1 MKKLYIA
8 FVGMACLCLACSRDD
23 RALLDGEGT
32 LRLRAQ
38 VNDEVQIIS
47 RAGAP
52 EGETSPEE
60 ELKKN
65 CRVRIYKGEKLI
77 YKHAGWDA
85 TLQEPGLSLSSGAY
99 RVRIISGDSVDA
111 SFDKKYYEGNESFEI
126 RQAQT
131 TPVEVVCNVMNTLAK
146 VVFDASLE
154 PYLEKGE
161 VSVAVDVDGGSLTY
175 PYQKEAAEAKTGYY
189 SLPQGKEYLICTFTG
204 VAKNGRKFTQTNRI
218 ESAKK
223 STLYTLTYK
232 ISDLETPAPPTD
244 EGGAFIDLKVDETPL
259 AKKEEEILIYQ
270 RPQFRA
276 VNQSEEVDM
285 KQPWFLEL
293 NSQIQP
299 EVKIYTSTPLAEAS
313 VTSEVFTKLGLA
325 SAELNLMDEATRVE
339 LQEKGIMVTSQEKL
353 LTMNWGNSLN
363 DLLKEEGEHHIIY
376 KATDTAVEGNAAART
391 NTIDWTISVSNANIR
406 AVNIPY
412 PYQIWADRVTLYAE
426 VIEGRTPAP
435 DAQLSFRYRKK
446 EDSNWIDNIQAKL
459 GENKK
464 TITSDEIKGL
474 TPGTTYEYQVLEGD
488 KVSNQTCEFTTE
500 AALQLPNS
508 GFENWSGGVPKLI
521 YGSGEEMFWDSGN
534 HGSKKVSANVTEPDG
549 NVKHSGAYSARLKSM
564 FASMLGIGQFAAG
577 NIFVGQYLETIMEG
591 VTGHGV
597 LGIGRPMGKDA
608 SGRPVTSRPLALRG
622 YIKYVSG
629 KVDKGG
635 DKIANGSQDVGIIY
649 MALTDGEGEAHG
661 NSHWSFIIK
670 TKEQHFFDKNAAN
683 VIAYGEKTWE
693 QSTEGEGM
701 IPFEIRFD
709 YDTKQDGKTRIPNR
723 ILIVAAASKFGDY
736 FQGSTGSTMWLD
748 DLELIYEESKLSK
761 Q

>member
-99 RVRIISGDSVDA
+99 RVRITSGDSVDA
-111 SFDKKYYEGNESFEI
+111 SFDKKYYEGNKSFEI
-126 RQAQT
+126 CQAQT

-325 SAELNLMDEATRVE
+325 SAELNLMDKATRAA
-339 LQEKGIMVTSQEKL
+339 LLEKGIMVTSQEKL
-353 LTMNWGNSLN
+353 LTMSWGNSLN

-376 KATDTAVEGNAAART
+376 KATDTAVEGNTAART
-391 NTIDWTISVSNANIR
+391 STIDWTISVSNANIR

-426 VIEGRTPAP
+426 VINGRTLDPN
-435 DAQLSFRYRKK
+435 AQLSFRYRKK
-446 EDSNWIDNIQAKL
+446 SEQTWNEAIPAKL
-459 GENKK
+459 GEDQK

-508 GFENWSGGVPKLI
+508 GFENWSGDSPKLI
-521 YGSGEEMFWDSGN
+521 HGSGEEMFWDSGN
-534 HGSKKVSANVTEPDG
+534 HGSATLKENVTTPDG
-549 NVKHSGAYSARLKSM
+549 SVKHGGNYSAKLESK
-564 FASMLGIGQFAAG
+564 FVAFWGIGKFAAG
-577 NIFVGQYLETIMEG
+577 NLFIGDYLKTDGTDGI
-591 VTGHGV
+591 

-622 YIKYVSG
+622 YIKYISG
-629 KVDKGG
+629 KVDYGKEQ
-635 DKIANGSQDVGIIY
+635 IPNGSQDIGIIY
-649 MALTDGEGEAHG
+649 MALTDGEGKAYE

-670 TKEQHFFDKNAAN
+670 TKEKLFFDKNAAD

-709 YDTKQDGKTRIPNR
+709 YDAKPDGRTRIPNR

-736 FQGSTGSTMWLD
+736 FEGSTGSKMWLD

>member
-32 LRLRAQ
+32 LRLRTQ

-111 SFDKKYYEGNESFEI
+111 SFDKKYYEGNKSFEI

-175 PYQKEAAEAKTGYY
+175 PYQKEAAEEKTGYY

-325 SAELNLMDEATRVE
+325 SAELNLMDKATRAA
-339 LQEKGIMVTSQEKL
+339 LLEKGIMVTSQEKL
-353 LTMNWGNSLN
+353 LTMSWGNSLN
-363 DLLKEEGEHHIIY
+363 ELLQKEGEHLISY
-376 KATDTAVEGNAAART
+376 KATDTAVEGNTAART

-426 VIEGRTPAP
+426 VINGRTLDPN
-435 DAQLSFRYRKK
+435 AQLSFRYRKK

-508 GFENWSGGVPKLI
+508 GFENWSGATPMLI
-521 YGSGEEMFWDSGN
+521 HGSGEEMFWDSGN
-534 HGSKKVSANVTEPDG
+534 HGSSSFSLAAVDLTTKASDFKVEGNYSAKLESKKVV
-549 NVKHSGAYSARLKSM
+549 VK
-564 FASMLGIGQFAAG
+564 FAAG
-577 NIFVGQYLETIMEG
+577 NLFVGSYLKTDGTDGI
-591 VTGHGV
+591 
-597 LGIGRPMGKDA
+597 LGWGRPWK
-608 SGRPVTSRPLALRG
+608 SRPLALRG
-622 YIKYVSG
+622 YVRYMPKACENEKFPDG
-629 KVDKGG
+629 MDR
-635 DKIANGSQDVGIIY
+635 GIIY
-649 MALTDGEGEAHG
+649 VAIGDWTGAEY
-661 NSHWSFIIK
+661 
-670 TKEQHFFDKNAAN
+670 DKNWPIVIQTKKPDTELFN
-683 VIAYGEKTWE
+683 PEKGSYTGDGIIAYGEKIL
-693 QSTEGEGM
+693 QGEVKGADGGM
-701 IPFEIRFD
+701 IEFTIPLD
-709 YDTKQDGKTRIPNR
+709 YRSYERMPKSI
-723 ILIVAAASKFGDY
+723 IVVASASQYGDY
-736 FQGSTGSTMWLD
+736 FIGGIGSTMWLD

>member
-32 LRLRAQ
+32 LRLRTQ

-204 VAKNGRKFTQTNRI
+204 VAKNGRKFTQTDRI

-464 TITSDEIKGL
+464 TITSDKIKGL

-508 GFENWSGGVPKLI
+508 GFENWSGATPMLI
-521 YGSGEEMFWDSGN
+521 HGSGEEMFWDSGN
-534 HGSKKVSANVTEPDG
+534 HGSSSFSLAAVDLTTKASDFKVEGNYSAKLESKKVV
-549 NVKHSGAYSARLKSM
+549 VK
-564 FASMLGIGQFAAG
+564 FAAG
-577 NIFVGQYLETIMEG
+577 NLFVGSYLKTDGTDGI
-591 VTGHGV
+591 
-597 LGIGRPMGKDA
+597 LGWGRPWK
-608 SGRPVTSRPLALRG
+608 SRPLALRG
-622 YIKYVSG
+622 YVRYMPKACENEKFPDG
-629 KVDKGG
+629 MDR
-635 DKIANGSQDVGIIY
+635 GIIY
-649 MALTDGEGEAHG
+649 VAIGDWTGAEY
-661 NSHWSFIIK
+661 
-670 TKEQHFFDKNAAN
+670 DKNWPIVIQTKKPDTELFN
-683 VIAYGEKTWE
+683 PEKGSYTGDGIIAYGEKIL
-693 QSTEGEGM
+693 QGEVKGADGGM
-701 IPFEIRFD
+701 IEFTIPLD
-709 YDTKQDGKTRIPNR
+709 YRSYERMPKSI
-723 ILIVAAASKFGDY
+723 IVVASASQYGDY
-736 FQGSTGSTMWLD
+736 FIGGIGSTMWLD

>member
-204 VAKNGRKFTQTNRI
+204 VAKNGRKFTQTDRI

-376 KATDTAVEGNAAART
+376 KATDTAVEGNTAART

-508 GFENWSGGVPKLI
+508 GFENWSGATPMLI
-521 YGSGEEMFWDSGN
+521 HGSGEEMFWDSGN
-534 HGSKKVSANVTEPDG
+534 HGSSSFSLAAVDLTTKASDFKVEGNYSAKLESKKVV
-549 NVKHSGAYSARLKSM
+549 VK
-564 FASMLGIGQFAAG
+564 FAAG
-577 NIFVGQYLETIMEG
+577 NLFVGSYLKTDGTDGI
-591 VTGHGV
+591 
-597 LGIGRPMGKDA
+597 LGWGRPWK
-608 SGRPVTSRPLALRG
+608 SRPLALRG
-622 YIKYVSG
+622 YVRYMPKACENEKFPDG
-629 KVDKGG
+629 MDR
-635 DKIANGSQDVGIIY
+635 GIIY
-649 MALTDGEGEAHG
+649 VAIGDWTGAEY
-661 NSHWSFIIK
+661 
-670 TKEQHFFDKNAAN
+670 DKNWPIVIQTKKPDTELFN
-683 VIAYGEKTWE
+683 PEKGSYTGDGIIAYGEKIL
-693 QSTEGEGM
+693 QGEVKGADGGM
-701 IPFEIRFD
+701 IEFTIPLD
-709 YDTKQDGKTRIPNR
+709 YRSYERMPKSI
-723 ILIVAAASKFGDY
+723 IVVASASQYGDY
-736 FQGSTGSTMWLD
+736 FIGGIGSTMWLD

>member
-99 RVRIISGDSVDA
+99 RVRITSGDSVDA

-146 VVFDASLE
+146 VEFDASLE

-339 LQEKGIMVTSQEKL
+339 LQKKGITVTLQEKL
-353 LTMNWGNSLN
+353 LTMSWGNSLN
-363 DLLKEEGEHHIIY
+363 ELLQEEGEHLISY
-376 KATDTAVEGNAAART
+376 KATDTAVEGNTAART

-426 VIEGRTPAP
+426 VINGRTLDPN
-435 DAQLSFRYRKK
+435 AQLSFRYRKK
-446 EDSNWIDNIQAKL
+446 SEQTWNEAIPAKL
-459 GENKK
+459 GEDQK

-508 GFENWSGGVPKLI
+508 GFENWSGATPMLI
-521 YGSGEEMFWDSGN
+521 HGSGEEMFWDSGN
-534 HGSKKVSANVTEPDG
+534 HGSSSFSLAAVDLTTKASDFKVEGNYSAKLESKKVV
-549 NVKHSGAYSARLKSM
+549 VK
-564 FASMLGIGQFAAG
+564 FAAG
-577 NIFVGQYLETIMEG
+577 NLFVGSYLKTDGTDGI
-591 VTGHGV
+591 
-597 LGIGRPMGKDA
+597 LGWGRPWK
-608 SGRPVTSRPLALRG
+608 SRPLALRG
-622 YIKYVSG
+622 YVRYMPKACENEKFPDG
-629 KVDKGG
+629 MDR
-635 DKIANGSQDVGIIY
+635 GIIY
-649 MALTDGEGEAHG
+649 VAIGDWTGAEY
-661 NSHWSFIIK
+661 
-670 TKEQHFFDKNAAN
+670 DKNWPIVIQTKKPDTELFN
-683 VIAYGEKTWE
+683 PEKGSYTGDGIIAYGEKIL
-693 QSTEGEGM
+693 QGEVKGADGGM
-701 IPFEIRFD
+701 IEFTIPLD
-709 YDTKQDGKTRIPNR
+709 YRSYERMPKSI
-723 ILIVAAASKFGDY
+723 IVVASASQYGDY
-736 FQGSTGSTMWLD
+736 FIGGIGSTMWLD

>member
-99 RVRIISGDSVDA
+99 RVRITSGDSVDA
-111 SFDKKYYEGNESFEI
+111 SFDKKYYEGNKSFEI
-126 RQAQT
+126 HQAQT

-175 PYQKEAAEAKTGYY
+175 PYQKEAAEEKTGYY

-313 VTSEVFTKLGLA
+313 VTSKVFTKLGLA
-325 SAELNLMDEATRVE
+325 SAELNLMNEATRAA
-339 LQEKGIMVTSQEKL
+339 LLEKGITVTSQEKL
-353 LTMNWGNSLN
+353 LTMSWGNSLN
-363 DLLKEEGEHHIIY
+363 ELLQEEGEHLISY
-376 KATDTAVEGNAAART
+376 KATDTAVEGNTAART
-391 NTIDWTISVSNANIR
+391 STIDWTISVSNANIR

-446 EDSNWIDNIQAKL
+446 EDSNWIENVKAKL
-459 GENKK
+459 GEDQK

-474 TPGTTYEYQVLEGD
+474 TPGTTYEL
-488 KVSNQTCEFTTE
+488 S
-500 AALQLPNS
+500 
-508 GFENWSGGVPKLI
+508 LI
-521 YGSGEEMFWDSGN
+521 
-534 HGSKKVSANVTEPDG
+534 H
-549 NVKHSGAYSARLKSM
+549 
-564 FASMLGIGQFAAG
+564 I
-577 NIFVGQYLETIMEG
+577 
-591 VTGHGV
+591 
-597 LGIGRPMGKDA
+597 
-608 SGRPVTSRPLALRG
+608 
-622 YIKYVSG
+622 
-629 KVDKGG
+629 
-635 DKIANGSQDVGIIY
+635 
-649 MALTDGEGEAHG
+649 
-661 NSHWSFIIK
+661 
-670 TKEQHFFDKNAAN
+670 
-683 VIAYGEKTWE
+683 
-693 QSTEGEGM
+693 
-701 IPFEIRFD
+701 
-709 YDTKQDGKTRIPNR
+709 
-723 ILIVAAASKFGDY
+723 
-736 FQGSTGSTMWLD
+736 
-748 DLELIYEESKLSK
+748 
-761 Q
+761 

>member
-276 VNQSEEVDM
+276 VNQLEEVDM

-339 LQEKGIMVTSQEKL
+339 LQEKGITVTSQEKL
-353 LTMNWGNSLN
+353 LTMSWGNSLN
-363 DLLKEEGEHHIIY
+363 ELLQEEGEHHIIY
-376 KATDTAVEGNAAART
+376 KATDTAVEGVDART
-391 NTIDWTISVSNANIR
+391 NTIDWTISVSNANIC

-426 VIEGRTPAP
+426 VINGRTLDPN
-435 DAQLSFRYRKK
+435 AQLSFRYRKK
-446 EDSNWIDNIQAKL
+446 EDSNWIDNIKAKL
-459 GENKK
+459 GEDQK

-508 GFENWSGGVPKLI
+508 GFENWSGDSPKLI
-521 YGSGEEMFWDSGN
+521 HGSGEEMFWDSGN
-534 HGSKKVSANVTEPDG
+534 HGSATLKENVTTPDG
-549 NVKHSGAYSARLKSM
+549 SVKHGGNYSAKLESK
-564 FASMLGIGQFAAG
+564 FVAFWGIGKFAAG
-577 NIFVGQYLETIMEG
+577 NLFIGDYLKTDGTDGI
-591 VTGHGV
+591 

-622 YIKYVSG
+622 YIKYISG
-629 KVDKGG
+629 KVDYGKEQ
-635 DKIANGSQDVGIIY
+635 IPNGSQDIGIIY
-649 MALTDGEGEAHG
+649 MALTDGEGKAYE

-670 TKEQHFFDKNAAN
+670 TKEKLFFDKNAAD

-709 YDTKQDGKTRIPNR
+709 YDAKPDGRTRIPNR

-736 FQGSTGSTMWLD
+736 FEGSTGSKMWLD

>member
-77 YKHAGWDA
+77 YKHAGWNA

-204 VAKNGRKFTQTNRI
+204 VAKNGRKFTQTDRI

-325 SAELNLMDEATRVE
+325 SAELNLMDEATRAA
-339 LQEKGIMVTSQEKL
+339 LLEKGITVTSQEKL
-353 LTMNWGNSLN
+353 LTMSWGNSLHE
-363 DLLKEEGEHHIIY
+363 LLKEEGEHHIIY

-391 NTIDWTISVSNANIR
+391 NTIDWTISVSNANIC
-406 AVNIPY
+406 AVKIPY

-426 VIEGRTPAP
+426 VINGRTLAP

-446 EDSNWIDNIQAKL
+446 SEQTWNEAIPAKL
-459 GENKK
+459 GEDQK

-508 GFENWSGGVPKLI
+508 GFENWSGDSPKLI
-521 YGSGEEMFWDSGN
+521 HGSGEEMFWDSGN
-534 HGSKKVSANVTEPDG
+534 HGSATLKENVTTPDG
-549 NVKHSGAYSARLKSM
+549 SVKHGGNYSAKLESK
-564 FASMLGIGQFAAG
+564 FVAFWGIGKFAAG
-577 NIFVGQYLETIMEG
+577 NLFIGDYLKTDGTDGI
-591 VTGHGV
+591 

-622 YIKYVSG
+622 YIKYISG
-629 KVDKGG
+629 KVDYGKEQ
-635 DKIANGSQDVGIIY
+635 IPNGSQDIGIIY
-649 MALTDGEGEAHG
+649 MALTDGEGKAYE

-670 TKEQHFFDKNAAN
+670 TKEKLFFDKNAAD

-709 YDTKQDGKTRIPNR
+709 YDAKPDGRTRIPNR

-736 FQGSTGSTMWLD
+736 FEGSTGSKMWLD

>member
-99 RVRIISGDSVDA
+99 RVRITSGDSVDA
-111 SFDKKYYEGNESFEI
+111 SFDKKYYEGNKSFEI
-126 RQAQT
+126 HQAQT

-175 PYQKEAAEAKTGYY
+175 PYQKEAAEEKTGYY

-508 GFENWSGGVPKLI
+508 GFENWSGATPMLI
-521 YGSGEEMFWDSGN
+521 HGSGEEMFWDSGN
-534 HGSKKVSANVTEPDG
+534 HGSSSFSLAAVDLTTKASDFKVEGNYSAKLESKKVV
-549 NVKHSGAYSARLKSM
+549 VK
-564 FASMLGIGQFAAG
+564 FAAG
-577 NIFVGQYLETIMEG
+577 NLFVGSYLKTDGTDGI
-591 VTGHGV
+591 
-597 LGIGRPMGKDA
+597 LGWGRPWK
-608 SGRPVTSRPLALRG
+608 SRPLALRG
-622 YIKYVSG
+622 YVRYMPKACENEKFPDG
-629 KVDKGG
+629 MDR
-635 DKIANGSQDVGIIY
+635 GIIY
-649 MALTDGEGEAHG
+649 VAIGDWTGAEY
-661 NSHWSFIIK
+661 
-670 TKEQHFFDKNAAN
+670 DKNWPIVIQTKKPDTELFN
-683 VIAYGEKTWE
+683 PEKGSYTGDGIIAYGEKIL
-693 QSTEGEGM
+693 QGEVKGADGGM
-701 IPFEIRFD
+701 IEFTIPLD
-709 YDTKQDGKTRIPNR
+709 YRSYERMPKSI
-723 ILIVAAASKFGDY
+723 IVVASASQYGDY
-736 FQGSTGSTMWLD
+736 FIGGIGSTMWLD

>member
-77 YKHAGWDA
+77 YKHAGWNA

-276 VNQSEEVDM
+276 VNQLEEVDM

-339 LQEKGIMVTSQEKL
+339 LQEKGITVTSQEKL
-353 LTMNWGNSLN
+353 LTMSWGNSLN
-363 DLLKEEGEHHIIY
+363 ELLQEEGEHLISY
-376 KATDTAVEGNAAART
+376 KATDTAVEGNTAART

-426 VIEGRTPAP
+426 VINGRTLDPN
-435 DAQLSFRYRKK
+435 AQLSFRYRKK
-446 EDSNWIDNIQAKL
+446 EDSNWIENVKAKL
-459 GENKK
+459 GEDQK

-508 GFENWSGGVPKLI
+508 GFENWSGATPMLI
-521 YGSGEEMFWDSGN
+521 HGSGEEMFWDSGN
-534 HGSKKVSANVTEPDG
+534 HGSSSFSLAAVDLTTKASDFKVEGNYSAKLESKKVV
-549 NVKHSGAYSARLKSM
+549 VK
-564 FASMLGIGQFAAG
+564 FAAG
-577 NIFVGQYLETIMEG
+577 NLFVGSYLKTDGTDGI
-591 VTGHGV
+591 
-597 LGIGRPMGKDA
+597 LGWGRPWK
-608 SGRPVTSRPLALRG
+608 SRPLALRG
-622 YIKYVSG
+622 YVRYMPKACENEKFPDG
-629 KVDKGG
+629 MDR
-635 DKIANGSQDVGIIY
+635 GIIY
-649 MALTDGEGEAHG
+649 VAIGDWTGAEY
-661 NSHWSFIIK
+661 
-670 TKEQHFFDKNAAN
+670 DKNWPIVIQTKKPDTELFN
-683 VIAYGEKTWE
+683 PEKGSYTGDGIIAYGEKIL
-693 QSTEGEGM
+693 QGEVKGADGGM
-701 IPFEIRFD
+701 IEFTIPLD
-709 YDTKQDGKTRIPNR
+709 YRSYERMPKSI
-723 ILIVAAASKFGDY
+723 IVVASASQYGDY
-736 FQGSTGSTMWLD
+736 FIGGIGSTMWLD

>member
-99 RVRIISGDSVDA
+99 RVRITSGDSVDA
-111 SFDKKYYEGNESFEI
+111 SFDKKYYEGNKSFEI
-126 RQAQT
+126 CQAQT

-339 LQEKGIMVTSQEKL
+339 LQEKGITVTSQEKL
-353 LTMNWGNSLN
+353 LTMSWGNSLHE
-363 DLLKEEGEHHIIY
+363 LLKEEGEHHIIY

-426 VIEGRTPAP
+426 VINGRTLDPN
-435 DAQLSFRYRKK
+435 AQLSFRYRKK
-446 EDSNWIDNIQAKL
+446 EDSNWIENVKAKL
-459 GENKK
+459 GEDQK

-508 GFENWSGGVPKLI
+508 GFENWSGDSPKLI

-534 HGSKKVSANVTEPDG
+534 HGSATLKENVTTPDG
-549 NVKHSGAYSARLKSM
+549 SVKHGGNYSAKLESK
-564 FASMLGIGQFAAG
+564 FVAFWGIGKFAAG
-577 NIFVGQYLETIMEG
+577 NLFIGDYLKTDGTDGI
-591 VTGHGV
+591 

-622 YIKYVSG
+622 YIKYISG
-629 KVDKGG
+629 KVDYGKEQ
-635 DKIANGSQDVGIIY
+635 IPNGSQDIGIIY
-649 MALTDGEGEAHG
+649 MALTDGEGKAYE

-670 TKEQHFFDKNAAN
+670 TKEKLFFDKNAAD

-709 YDTKQDGKTRIPNR
+709 YDAKPDGRTRIPNR

-736 FQGSTGSTMWLD
+736 FEGSTGSKMWLD

>member
-99 RVRIISGDSVDA
+99 RVRITSGDSVDA
-111 SFDKKYYEGNESFEI
+111 SFDKKYYEGNKSFEI
-126 RQAQT
+126 CQAQT

-426 VIEGRTPAP
+426 VINGRTLDPN
-435 DAQLSFRYRKK
+435 AQLSFRYRKK
-446 EDSNWIDNIQAKL
+446 SEQTWNEAIPAKL
-459 GENKK
+459 GEDQK

-508 GFENWSGGVPKLI
+508 GFENWSGATPMLI
-521 YGSGEEMFWDSGN
+521 HGSGEEMFWDSGN
-534 HGSKKVSANVTEPDG
+534 HGSSSFSLAAVDLTTKASDFKVEGNYSAKLESKKVV
-549 NVKHSGAYSARLKSM
+549 VK
-564 FASMLGIGQFAAG
+564 FAAG
-577 NIFVGQYLETIMEG
+577 NLFVGSYLKTDGTDGI
-591 VTGHGV
+591 
-597 LGIGRPMGKDA
+597 LGWGRPWK
-608 SGRPVTSRPLALRG
+608 SRPLALRG
-622 YIKYVSG
+622 YVRYMPKACENEKFPDG
-629 KVDKGG
+629 MDR
-635 DKIANGSQDVGIIY
+635 GIIY
-649 MALTDGEGEAHG
+649 VAIGDWTGAEY
-661 NSHWSFIIK
+661 
-670 TKEQHFFDKNAAN
+670 DKNWPIVIQTKKPDTELFN
-683 VIAYGEKTWE
+683 PEKGSYTGDGIIAYGEKIL
-693 QSTEGEGM
+693 QGEVKGADGGM
-701 IPFEIRFD
+701 IEFTIPLD
-709 YDTKQDGKTRIPNR
+709 YRSYERMPKSI
-723 ILIVAAASKFGDY
+723 IVVASASQYGDY
-736 FQGSTGSTMWLD
+736 FIGGIGSTMWLD

>member
-204 VAKNGRKFTQTNRI
+204 VAKNGRKFTQTDRI
-218 ESAKK
+218 EPAKK

-325 SAELNLMDEATRVE
+325 SAELNLMNEATRVE

-459 GENKK
+459 GEDQK

-508 GFENWSGGVPKLI
+508 GFENWSGATPMLI
-521 YGSGEEMFWDSGN
+521 HGSGEEMFWDSGN
-534 HGSKKVSANVTEPDG
+534 HGSSSFSLAAVDLTTKASDFKVEGNYSAKLESKKVV
-549 NVKHSGAYSARLKSM
+549 VK
-564 FASMLGIGQFAAG
+564 FAAG
-577 NIFVGQYLETIMEG
+577 NLFVGSYLKTDGTDGI
-591 VTGHGV
+591 
-597 LGIGRPMGKDA
+597 LGWGRPWK
-608 SGRPVTSRPLALRG
+608 SRPLALRG
-622 YIKYVSG
+622 YVRYMPKACENEKFPDG
-629 KVDKGG
+629 MDR
-635 DKIANGSQDVGIIY
+635 GIIY
-649 MALTDGEGEAHG
+649 VAIGDWTGAEY
-661 NSHWSFIIK
+661 
-670 TKEQHFFDKNAAN
+670 DKNWPIVIQTKKPDTELFN
-683 VIAYGEKTWE
+683 PEKGSYTGDGIIAYGEKIL
-693 QSTEGEGM
+693 QGEVKGADGGM
-701 IPFEIRFD
+701 IEFTIPLD
-709 YDTKQDGKTRIPNR
+709 YRSYERMPKSI
-723 ILIVAAASKFGDY
+723 IVVASASQYGDY
-736 FQGSTGSTMWLD
+736 FIGGIGSTMWLD

>member
-99 RVRIISGDSVDA
+99 RVRITSGDSVDA
-111 SFDKKYYEGNESFEI
+111 SFDKKYYEGNKSFEI
-126 RQAQT
+126 CQAQT

-175 PYQKEAAEAKTGYY
+175 PYQKEAAEEKTGYY

-276 VNQSEEVDM
+276 VNQSEEVEM

-339 LQEKGIMVTSQEKL
+339 LQEKGITVTSQEKL
-353 LTMNWGNSLN
+353 LTMSWGNSLN
-363 DLLKEEGEHHIIY
+363 ELLQEEGEHLISY
-376 KATDTAVEGNAAART
+376 KATDTAVEGNTAART

-426 VIEGRTPAP
+426 VINGRTLDPN
-435 DAQLSFRYRKK
+435 AQLSFRYRKK
-446 EDSNWIDNIQAKL
+446 EDSNWIENVKAKL
-459 GENKK
+459 GEDQK

-508 GFENWSGGVPKLI
+508 GFENWSGATPMLI
-521 YGSGEEMFWDSGN
+521 HGSGEEMFWDSGN
-534 HGSKKVSANVTEPDG
+534 HGSSSFSLAAVDLTTKASDFKVEGNYSAKLESKKVV
-549 NVKHSGAYSARLKSM
+549 VK
-564 FASMLGIGQFAAG
+564 FAAG
-577 NIFVGQYLETIMEG
+577 NLFVGSYLKTDGTDGI
-591 VTGHGV
+591 
-597 LGIGRPMGKDA
+597 LGWGRPWK
-608 SGRPVTSRPLALRG
+608 SRPLALRG
-622 YIKYVSG
+622 YVRYMPKACENEKFPDG
-629 KVDKGG
+629 MDR
-635 DKIANGSQDVGIIY
+635 GIIY
-649 MALTDGEGEAHG
+649 VAIGDWTGAEY
-661 NSHWSFIIK
+661 
-670 TKEQHFFDKNAAN
+670 DKNWPIVIQTKKPDTELFN
-683 VIAYGEKTWE
+683 PEKGSYTGDGIIAYGEKIL
-693 QSTEGEGM
+693 QGEVKGADGGM
-701 IPFEIRFD
+701 IEFTIPLD
-709 YDTKQDGKTRIPNR
+709 YRSYERMPKSI
-723 ILIVAAASKFGDY
+723 IVVASASQYGDY
-736 FQGSTGSTMWLD
+736 FIGGIGSTMWLD

>member
-99 RVRIISGDSVDA
+99 RVRITSGDSVDA
-111 SFDKKYYEGNESFEI
+111 SFDKKYYEGNKSFEI

-325 SAELNLMDEATRVE
+325 SAELNLMDKATRVA
-339 LQEKGIMVTSQEKL
+339 LQEKGITVTSQEKL
-353 LTMNWGNSLN
+353 LTMSWGNSLN
-363 DLLKEEGEHHIIY
+363 ELLKKEGEHHIIY
-376 KATDTAVEGNAAART
+376 KATDTAVEGVDART

-426 VIEGRTPAP
+426 VINGRTLDPN
-435 DAQLSFRYRKK
+435 AQLSFRYRKK
-446 EDSNWIDNIQAKL
+446 SEQTWNEAIPAKL
-459 GENKK
+459 GEDQK

-508 GFENWSGGVPKLI
+508 GFENWSGDSPKLI
-521 YGSGEEMFWDSGN
+521 HGSGEEMFWDSGN
-534 HGSKKVSANVTEPDG
+534 HGSATLKENVTTPDG
-549 NVKHSGAYSARLKSM
+549 SVKHGGNYSAKLESK
-564 FASMLGIGQFAAG
+564 FVAFWGIGKFAAG
-577 NIFVGQYLETIMEG
+577 NLFIGDYLKTDGTDGI
-591 VTGHGV
+591 

-622 YIKYVSG
+622 YIKYISG
-629 KVDKGG
+629 KVDYGKEQ
-635 DKIANGSQDVGIIY
+635 IPNGSQDIGIIY
-649 MALTDGEGEAHG
+649 MALTDGEGKAYE

-670 TKEQHFFDKNAAN
+670 TKEKLFFDKNAAD

-709 YDTKQDGKTRIPNR
+709 YDAKPDRRTRIPNR

-736 FQGSTGSTMWLD
+736 FEGSTGSTMWLD

>member
-38 VNDEVQIIS
+38 VNDGVQIIS

-99 RVRIISGDSVDA
+99 RVRITSGDSVDA

-146 VVFDASLE
+146 VEFDASLE

-204 VAKNGRKFTQTNRI
+204 VAKNGRKFTQTDRI

-232 ISDLETPAPPTD
+232 ISGLETPAPPTD

-325 SAELNLMDEATRVE
+325 SAELNLMDKATRAA
-339 LQEKGIMVTSQEKL
+339 LLEKGITVTSQEKL

-426 VIEGRTPAP
+426 VINGRTLDPN
-435 DAQLSFRYRKK
+435 AQLSFRYRKK
-446 EDSNWIDNIQAKL
+446 EDSNWIDNIKAKL
-459 GENKK
+459 GEDQK

-508 GFENWSGGVPKLI
+508 GFENWSGDSPKLI
-521 YGSGEEMFWDSGN
+521 HGSGEEMFWDSGN
-534 HGSKKVSANVTEPDG
+534 HGSATLKENVTTPDG
-549 NVKHSGAYSARLKSM
+549 SVKHGGNYSAKLESK
-564 FASMLGIGQFAAG
+564 FVAFWGIGKFAAG
-577 NIFVGQYLETIMEG
+577 NLFIGDYLKTDGTDGI
-591 VTGHGV
+591 

-622 YIKYVSG
+622 YIKYISG
-629 KVDKGG
+629 KVDYGKEQ
-635 DKIANGSQDVGIIY
+635 IPNGSQDIGIIY
-649 MALTDGEGEAHG
+649 MALTDGEGKAYE

-670 TKEQHFFDKNAAN
+670 TKEKLFFDKNAAD

-709 YDTKQDGKTRIPNR
+709 YDAKPDGRTRIPNR

-736 FQGSTGSTMWLD
+736 FEGSTGSKMWLD

>member
-204 VAKNGRKFTQTNRI
+204 VAKNGRKFTQTDRI

-508 GFENWSGGVPKLI
+508 GFENWSGATPMLI
-521 YGSGEEMFWDSGN
+521 HGSGEEMFWDSGN
-534 HGSKKVSANVTEPDG
+534 HGSSSFSLAAVDLTTKASHFKVEGNYSAKLESKKVV
-549 NVKHSGAYSARLKSM
+549 VK
-564 FASMLGIGQFAAG
+564 FAAG
-577 NIFVGQYLETIMEG
+577 NLFVGSYLKTDGTDGI
-591 VTGHGV
+591 
-597 LGIGRPMGKDA
+597 LGWGRPWK
-608 SGRPVTSRPLALRG
+608 SRPLALRG
-622 YIKYVSG
+622 YVRYMPKACENEKFPDG
-629 KVDKGG
+629 MDR
-635 DKIANGSQDVGIIY
+635 GIIY
-649 MALTDGEGEAHG
+649 VAIGDWTGAEY
-661 NSHWSFIIK
+661 
-670 TKEQHFFDKNAAN
+670 DKNWPIVIQTKKPDTELFN
-683 VIAYGEKTWE
+683 PEKGSYTGDGIIAYGEKIL
-693 QSTEGEGM
+693 QGEVKGADGGM
-701 IPFEIRFD
+701 IEFTIPLD
-709 YDTKQDGKTRIPNR
+709 YRSYERMPKSI
-723 ILIVAAASKFGDY
+723 IVVASASQYGDY
-736 FQGSTGSTMWLD
+736 FIGGIGSTMWLD

>member
-99 RVRIISGDSVDA
+99 RVRITSGDSVDA
-111 SFDKKYYEGNESFEI
+111 SFDKKYYEGNKSFEI
-126 RQAQT
+126 HQAQT

-175 PYQKEAAEAKTGYY
+175 PYQKEAAEEKTGYY

-339 LQEKGIMVTSQEKL
+339 LQEKGITVTSQEKL

-508 GFENWSGGVPKLI
+508 GFENWSGATPMLI
-521 YGSGEEMFWDSGN
+521 HGSGEEMFWDSGN
-534 HGSKKVSANVTEPDG
+534 HGSSSFSLAAVDLTTKASDFKVEGNYSAKLESKKVV
-549 NVKHSGAYSARLKSM
+549 VK
-564 FASMLGIGQFAAG
+564 FAAG
-577 NIFVGQYLETIMEG
+577 NLFVGSYLKTDGTDGI
-591 VTGHGV
+591 
-597 LGIGRPMGKDA
+597 LGWGRPWK
-608 SGRPVTSRPLALRG
+608 SRPLALRG
-622 YIKYVSG
+622 YVRYMPKACENEKFPDG
-629 KVDKGG
+629 MDR
-635 DKIANGSQDVGIIY
+635 GIIY
-649 MALTDGEGEAHG
+649 VAIGDWTGAEY
-661 NSHWSFIIK
+661 
-670 TKEQHFFDKNAAN
+670 DKNWPIVIQTKKPDTELFN
-683 VIAYGEKTWE
+683 PEKGSYTGDGIIAYGEKIL
-693 QSTEGEGM
+693 QGEVKGADGGM
-701 IPFEIRFD
+701 IEFTIPLD
-709 YDTKQDGKTRIPNR
+709 YRSYERMPKSI
-723 ILIVAAASKFGDY
+723 IVVASASQYGDY
-736 FQGSTGSTMWLD
+736 FIGGIGSTMWLD

>member
-99 RVRIISGDSVDA
+99 RVRITSGDSVDA
-111 SFDKKYYEGNESFEI
+111 SFDKKYYEGNKSFEI
-126 RQAQT
+126 CQAQT

-244 EGGAFIDLKVDETPL
+244 EGGAFIDLKVDKTPL
-259 AKKEEEILIYQ
+259 VKKEEEILIYQ

-325 SAELNLMDEATRVE
+325 SAELNLMDKATRAA
-339 LQEKGIMVTSQEKL
+339 LLEKGITVTSQEKL

-363 DLLKEEGEHHIIY
+363 DLLKEEGEHRIIY
-376 KATDTAVEGNAAART
+376 KATDTAVEGNTAART
-391 NTIDWTISVSNANIR
+391 STIDWTISVSNANIR

-426 VIEGRTPAP
+426 VINGRTLDPN
-435 DAQLSFRYRKK
+435 AQLSFRYRKK
-446 EDSNWIDNIQAKL
+446 SEQTWNEAIPAKL
-459 GENKK
+459 GEDQK

-508 GFENWSGGVPKLI
+508 GV
-521 YGSGEEMFWDSGN
+521 
-534 HGSKKVSANVTEPDG
+534 
-549 NVKHSGAYSARLKSM
+549 
-564 FASMLGIGQFAAG
+564 
-577 NIFVGQYLETIMEG
+577 
-591 VTGHGV
+591 
-597 LGIGRPMGKDA
+597 
-608 SGRPVTSRPLALRG
+608 
-622 YIKYVSG
+622 
-629 KVDKGG
+629 
-635 DKIANGSQDVGIIY
+635 
-649 MALTDGEGEAHG
+649 
-661 NSHWSFIIK
+661 
-670 TKEQHFFDKNAAN
+670 
-683 VIAYGEKTWE
+683 
-693 QSTEGEGM
+693 
-701 IPFEIRFD
+701 
-709 YDTKQDGKTRIPNR
+709 
-723 ILIVAAASKFGDY
+723 
-736 FQGSTGSTMWLD
+736 
-748 DLELIYEESKLSK
+748 
-761 Q
+761 

>member
-204 VAKNGRKFTQTNRI
+204 VAKNGRKFTQTDRI
-218 ESAKK
+218 EPAKK

-313 VTSEVFTKLGLA
+313 VTSKVFTKLGLA
-325 SAELNLMDEATRVE
+325 SAELNLMNEATRAA
-339 LQEKGIMVTSQEKL
+339 LQKKGITVTLQEKL
-353 LTMNWGNSLN
+353 LIMSWGNSLN

-426 VIEGRTPAP
+426 VINGRTLDPN
-435 DAQLSFRYRKK
+435 AQLSFRYRKK
-446 EDSNWIDNIQAKL
+446 SEQTWNEAIPAKL
-459 GENKK
+459 GEDQK

-521 YGSGEEMFWDSGN
+521 HGSGEDMFWDSGN
-534 HGSKKVSANVTEPDG
+534 HGSATLKENVTTPDG
-549 NVKHSGAYSARLKSM
+549 SVKHGGNYSAKLESKFVAFLS
-564 FASMLGIGQFAAG
+564 IGKFAAG
-577 NIFVGQYLETIMEG
+577 NLFIGDYLKTDGTDGI
-591 VTGHGV
+591 

-709 YDTKQDGKTRIPNR
+709 YNAKQDGKTRIPNR

>member
-77 YKHAGWDA
+77 YKHAGWNA

-276 VNQSEEVDM
+276 VNQLEEVDM

-339 LQEKGIMVTSQEKL
+339 LQEKGITVTSQEKL

-426 VIEGRTPAP
+426 VINGRTLDPN
-435 DAQLSFRYRKK
+435 AQLSFRYRKK
-446 EDSNWIDNIQAKL
+446 EDSNWIDNIKAKL
-459 GENKK
+459 GEDQK

-508 GFENWSGGVPKLI
+508 GFENWSGDSPKLI
-521 YGSGEEMFWDSGN
+521 HGSGEEMFWDSGN
-534 HGSKKVSANVTEPDG
+534 HGSATLKENVTTPDG
-549 NVKHSGAYSARLKSM
+549 SVKHGGNYSAKLESK
-564 FASMLGIGQFAAG
+564 FVAFWGIGKFAAG
-577 NIFVGQYLETIMEG
+577 NLFIGDYLKTDGTDGI
-591 VTGHGV
+591 

-622 YIKYVSG
+622 YIKYISG
-629 KVDKGG
+629 KVDYGKEQ
-635 DKIANGSQDVGIIY
+635 IPNGSQDIGIIY
-649 MALTDGEGEAHG
+649 MALTDGEGKAYE

-670 TKEQHFFDKNAAN
+670 TKEKLFFDKNAAD

-709 YDTKQDGKTRIPNR
+709 YDAKPDGRTRIPNR

-736 FQGSTGSTMWLD
+736 FQGSTGSKMWLD

>member
-204 VAKNGRKFTQTNRI
+204 VAKNGRKFTQTDRI

-508 GFENWSGGVPKLI
+508 GFENWSGATPMLI
-521 YGSGEEMFWDSGN
+521 HGSGEEMFWDSGN
-534 HGSKKVSANVTEPDG
+534 HGSSSFSLAAVDLTTKASDFKVEGNYSAKLESKKVV
-549 NVKHSGAYSARLKSM
+549 VK
-564 FASMLGIGQFAAG
+564 FAAG
-577 NIFVGQYLETIMEG
+577 NLFVGSYLKTDGTDGI
-591 VTGHGV
+591 
-597 LGIGRPMGKDA
+597 LGWGRPWK
-608 SGRPVTSRPLALRG
+608 SRPLALRG
-622 YIKYVSG
+622 YVRYMPKACENEKFPDG
-629 KVDKGG
+629 MDR
-635 DKIANGSQDVGIIY
+635 GIIY
-649 MALTDGEGEAHG
+649 VAIGDWTGAEY
-661 NSHWSFIIK
+661 
-670 TKEQHFFDKNAAN
+670 DKNWPIVIQTKKPDTELFN
-683 VIAYGEKTWE
+683 PEKGSYTGDGIIAYGEKIL
-693 QSTEGEGM
+693 QGEVKGADGGM
-701 IPFEIRFD
+701 IEFTIPLD
-709 YDTKQDGKTRIPNR
+709 YRSYERMPKSI
-723 ILIVAAASKFGDY
+723 IVVASASQYGDY
-736 FQGSTGSTMWLD
+736 FIGGIGSTMWLD

>member
-99 RVRIISGDSVDA
+99 RVRITSGDSVDA
-111 SFDKKYYEGNESFEI
+111 SFDKKYYEGNKSFEI
-126 RQAQT
+126 HQAQT

-175 PYQKEAAEAKTGYY
+175 PYQKEAAEEKTGYY

-325 SAELNLMDEATRVE
+325 SAELNLMDKATRAA
-339 LQEKGIMVTSQEKL
+339 LLEKGIMVTSQEKL
-353 LTMNWGNSLN
+353 LTMSWGNSLN
-363 DLLKEEGEHHIIY
+363 ELLQKEGEHLISY
-376 KATDTAVEGNAAART
+376 KAIDTAVEGNAAART
-391 NTIDWTISVSNANIR
+391 NTIDWTISVSNANIC
-406 AVNIPY
+406 AVKIPY

-426 VIEGRTPAP
+426 VINGRTLAP

-508 GFENWSGGVPKLI
+508 GFENWSGATPMLI
-521 YGSGEEMFWDSGN
+521 HGSGEEMFWDSGN
-534 HGSKKVSANVTEPDG
+534 HGSSSFSLAAVDLTTKASDFKVEGNYSAKLESKKVV
-549 NVKHSGAYSARLKSM
+549 VK
-564 FASMLGIGQFAAG
+564 FAAG
-577 NIFVGQYLETIMEG
+577 NLFVGSYLKTDGTDGI
-591 VTGHGV
+591 
-597 LGIGRPMGKDA
+597 LGWGRPWK
-608 SGRPVTSRPLALRG
+608 SRPLALRG
-622 YIKYVSG
+622 YVRYMPKACENEKFPDG
-629 KVDKGG
+629 MDR
-635 DKIANGSQDVGIIY
+635 GIIY
-649 MALTDGEGEAHG
+649 VAIGDWTGAEY
-661 NSHWSFIIK
+661 
-670 TKEQHFFDKNAAN
+670 DKNWPIVIQTKKPDTELFN
-683 VIAYGEKTWE
+683 PEKGSYTGDGIIAYGEKIL
-693 QSTEGEGM
+693 QGEVKGADGGM
-701 IPFEIRFD
+701 IEFTIPLD
-709 YDTKQDGKTRIPNR
+709 YRSYERMPKSI
-723 ILIVAAASKFGDY
+723 IVVASASQYGDY
-736 FQGSTGSTMWLD
+736 FIGGIGSTMWLD

>member
-99 RVRIISGDSVDA
+99 RVRITSGDSVDA
-111 SFDKKYYEGNESFEI
+111 SFDKKYYEGNKSFEI
-126 RQAQT
+126 HQAQT

-313 VTSEVFTKLGLA
+313 VTSEVFTKLGLS

-339 LQEKGIMVTSQEKL
+339 LQEKGITVTSREKL
-353 LTMNWGNSLN
+353 LTMSWGNSLN
-363 DLLKEEGEHHIIY
+363 ELLKEEGEHHIIY
-376 KATDTAVEGNAAART
+376 KATDTAVEGVDART
-391 NTIDWTISVSNANIR
+391 NAIDWTISVSNANIR

-426 VIEGRTPAP
+426 VINGRTLDPN
-435 DAQLSFRYRKK
+435 AQLSFRYRKK
-446 EDSNWIDNIQAKL
+446 EDSNWIDNIKAKL
-459 GENKK
+459 GEDQK

-508 GFENWSGGVPKLI
+508 GFENWSGATPMLI
-521 YGSGEEMFWDSGN
+521 HGSGEEMFWDSGN
-534 HGSKKVSANVTEPDG
+534 HGSSSFSLAAVDLTTKASDFKVEGNYSAKLESKKVV
-549 NVKHSGAYSARLKSM
+549 VK
-564 FASMLGIGQFAAG
+564 FAAG
-577 NIFVGQYLETIMEG
+577 NLFVGSYLKTDGTDGI
-591 VTGHGV
+591 
-597 LGIGRPMGKDA
+597 LGWGRPWK
-608 SGRPVTSRPLALRG
+608 SRPLALRG
-622 YIKYVSG
+622 YVRYMPKACENEKFPDG
-629 KVDKGG
+629 MDR
-635 DKIANGSQDVGIIY
+635 GIIY
-649 MALTDGEGEAHG
+649 VAIGDWTGAEY
-661 NSHWSFIIK
+661 
-670 TKEQHFFDKNAAN
+670 DKNWPIVIQTKKPDTELFN
-683 VIAYGEKTWE
+683 PEKGSYTGDGIIAYGEKIL
-693 QSTEGEGM
+693 QGEVKGADGGM
-701 IPFEIRFD
+701 IEFTIPLD
-709 YDTKQDGKTRIPNR
+709 YRSYERMPKSI
-723 ILIVAAASKFGDY
+723 IVVASASQYGDY
-736 FQGSTGSTMWLD
+736 FIGGIGSTMWLD

>member
-99 RVRIISGDSVDA
+99 RVRITSGDSVDA
-111 SFDKKYYEGNESFEI
+111 SFDKKYYEGNKSFEI
-126 RQAQT
+126 CQAQT

-204 VAKNGRKFTQTNRI
+204 VAKNGRKFTQTDRI

-508 GFENWSGGVPKLI
+508 GFENWSGATPMLI
-521 YGSGEEMFWDSGN
+521 HGSGEEMFWDSGN
-534 HGSKKVSANVTEPDG
+534 HGSSSFSLAAVDLTTKASDFKVEGNYSAKLESKKVV
-549 NVKHSGAYSARLKSM
+549 VK
-564 FASMLGIGQFAAG
+564 FAAG
-577 NIFVGQYLETIMEG
+577 NLFVGSYLKTDGTDGI
-591 VTGHGV
+591 
-597 LGIGRPMGKDA
+597 LGWGRPWK
-608 SGRPVTSRPLALRG
+608 SRPLALRG
-622 YIKYVSG
+622 YVRYMPKACENEKFPDG
-629 KVDKGG
+629 MDR
-635 DKIANGSQDVGIIY
+635 GIIY
-649 MALTDGEGEAHG
+649 VAIGDWTGAEY
-661 NSHWSFIIK
+661 
-670 TKEQHFFDKNAAN
+670 DKNWPIVIQTKKPDTELFN
-683 VIAYGEKTWE
+683 PEKGSYTGDGIIAYGEKIL
-693 QSTEGEGM
+693 QGEVKGADGGM
-701 IPFEIRFD
+701 IEFTIPLD
-709 YDTKQDGKTRIPNR
+709 YRSYERMPKSI
-723 ILIVAAASKFGDY
+723 IVVASASQYGDY
-736 FQGSTGSTMWLD
+736 FIGGIGSTMWLD

>member
-99 RVRIISGDSVDA
+99 RVRITSGDSVDA
-111 SFDKKYYEGNESFEI
+111 SFDKKYYEGNKSFEI
-126 RQAQT
+126 SQAQT

-204 VAKNGRKFTQTNRI
+204 VAKNGRKFTQTDRI

-244 EGGAFIDLKVDETPL
+244 EGGAFIDLKVDKTPL

-325 SAELNLMDEATRVE
+325 SAELNLMDEATRAA
-339 LQEKGIMVTSQEKL
+339 LLEKGITVTSQEKL
-353 LTMNWGNSLN
+353 LTMSWGNSLHE
-363 DLLKEEGEHHIIY
+363 LLKEEGEHHIIY

-426 VIEGRTPAP
+426 VINGRTLAP

-446 EDSNWIDNIQAKL
+446 SEQTWNEAIPAKL
-459 GENKK
+459 GEDQK

-508 GFENWSGGVPKLI
+508 GFENWSGDSPKLI
-521 YGSGEEMFWDSGN
+521 HGSGEEMFWDSGN
-534 HGSKKVSANVTEPDG
+534 HGSATLKENVTTPDG
-549 NVKHSGAYSARLKSM
+549 SVKHGGNYSAKLESK
-564 FASMLGIGQFAAG
+564 FVAFWGIGKFAAG
-577 NIFVGQYLETIMEG
+577 NLFIGDYLKTDGTDGI
-591 VTGHGV
+591 

-622 YIKYVSG
+622 YIKYISG
-629 KVDKGG
+629 KVDYGKEQ
-635 DKIANGSQDVGIIY
+635 IPNGSQDIGIIY
-649 MALTDGEGEAHG
+649 MALTDGEGKAYE

-670 TKEQHFFDKNAAN
+670 TKEKLFFDKNAAD

-709 YDTKQDGKTRIPNR
+709 YNAKQDGKTRIPNR

>member
-99 RVRIISGDSVDA
+99 RVRITSGDSVDA
-111 SFDKKYYEGNESFEI
+111 SFDKKYYEGNKSFEI
-126 RQAQT
+126 CQAQT

-276 VNQSEEVDM
+276 VTQSEEVDM

-313 VTSEVFTKLGLA
+313 VTSKVFTKLGLA
-325 SAELNLMDEATRVE
+325 SAELNLMNEATRAA
-339 LQEKGIMVTSQEKL
+339 LLEKGITVTSQEKL
-353 LTMNWGNSLN
+353 LTMSWGNSLN
-363 DLLKEEGEHHIIY
+363 ELLQEEGEHLISY
-376 KATDTAVEGNAAART
+376 KATDTAVEGNTAART
-391 NTIDWTISVSNANIR
+391 STIDWTISVSNANIR

-446 EDSNWIDNIQAKL
+446 EDSNWIENVKAKL
-459 GENKK
+459 GEDQK

-508 GFENWSGGVPKLI
+508 GFENWSGATPMLI
-521 YGSGEEMFWDSGN
+521 HGSGEEMFWDSGN
-534 HGSKKVSANVTEPDG
+534 HGSSSFSLAAVDLTTKASDFKVEGNYSAKLESKKVV
-549 NVKHSGAYSARLKSM
+549 VK
-564 FASMLGIGQFAAG
+564 FAAG
-577 NIFVGQYLETIMEG
+577 NLFVGSYLKTDGTDGI
-591 VTGHGV
+591 
-597 LGIGRPMGKDA
+597 LGWGRPWK
-608 SGRPVTSRPLALRG
+608 SRPLALRG
-622 YIKYVSG
+622 YVRYMPKACENEKFPDG
-629 KVDKGG
+629 MDR
-635 DKIANGSQDVGIIY
+635 GIIY
-649 MALTDGEGEAHG
+649 VAIGDWTGAEY
-661 NSHWSFIIK
+661 
-670 TKEQHFFDKNAAN
+670 DKNWPIVIQTKKPDTELFN
-683 VIAYGEKTWE
+683 PEKGSYTGDGIIAYGEKIL
-693 QSTEGEGM
+693 QGEVKGADGGM
-701 IPFEIRFD
+701 IEFTIPLD
-709 YDTKQDGKTRIPNR
+709 YRSYERMPKSI
-723 ILIVAAASKFGDY
+723 IVVASASQYGDY
-736 FQGSTGSTMWLD
+736 FIGGIGSTMWLD

>member
-99 RVRIISGDSVDA
+99 RVRITSGDSVDA
-111 SFDKKYYEGNESFEI
+111 SFDKKYYEGNKSFEI
-126 RQAQT
+126 CQAQT

-339 LQEKGIMVTSQEKL
+339 LQEKGITVTSQEKL

-508 GFENWSGGVPKLI
+508 GFENWSGATPMLI
-521 YGSGEEMFWDSGN
+521 HGSGEEMFWDSGN
-534 HGSKKVSANVTEPDG
+534 HGSSSFSLAAVDLTTKASDFKVEGNYSAKLESKKVV
-549 NVKHSGAYSARLKSM
+549 VK
-564 FASMLGIGQFAAG
+564 FAAG
-577 NIFVGQYLETIMEG
+577 NLFVGSYLKTDGTDGI
-591 VTGHGV
+591 
-597 LGIGRPMGKDA
+597 LGWGRPWK
-608 SGRPVTSRPLALRG
+608 SRPLALRG
-622 YIKYVSG
+622 YVRYMPKACENEKFPDG
-629 KVDKGG
+629 MDR
-635 DKIANGSQDVGIIY
+635 GIIY
-649 MALTDGEGEAHG
+649 VAIGDWTGAEY
-661 NSHWSFIIK
+661 
-670 TKEQHFFDKNAAN
+670 DKNWPIVIQTKKPDTELFN
-683 VIAYGEKTWE
+683 PEKGSYTGDGIIAYGEKIL
-693 QSTEGEGM
+693 QGEVKGADGGM
-701 IPFEIRFD
+701 IEFTIPLD
-709 YDTKQDGKTRIPNR
+709 YRSYERMPKSI
-723 ILIVAAASKFGDY
+723 IVVASASQYGDY
-736 FQGSTGSTMWLD
+736 FIGGIGSTMWLD

>member
-99 RVRIISGDSVDA
+99 RVRITSGDSVDA
-111 SFDKKYYEGNESFEI
+111 SFDKKYYEGNKSFEI
-126 RQAQT
+126 CQAQT

-325 SAELNLMDEATRVE
+325 SAELNLMDEATRAA
-339 LQEKGIMVTSQEKL
+339 LLEKGITVTSQEKL
-353 LTMNWGNSLN
+353 LTMSWGNSLHE
-363 DLLKEEGEHHIIY
+363 LLKEEGEHHIIY

-391 NTIDWTISVSNANIR
+391 NTIDWTISVSNANIC
-406 AVNIPY
+406 AVKIPY

-426 VIEGRTPAP
+426 VINGRTLAP

-446 EDSNWIDNIQAKL
+446 SEQTWNEAIPAKL
-459 GENKK
+459 GEDQK

-508 GFENWSGGVPKLI
+508 GFENWSGDSPKLI
-521 YGSGEEMFWDSGN
+521 HGSGEEMFWDSGN
-534 HGSKKVSANVTEPDG
+534 HGSATLKENVTTPDG
-549 NVKHSGAYSARLKSM
+549 SVKHGGNYSAKLESK
-564 FASMLGIGQFAAG
+564 FVAFWGIGKFAAG
-577 NIFVGQYLETIMEG
+577 NLFIGDYLKTDGTDGI
-591 VTGHGV
+591 

-622 YIKYVSG
+622 YIKYISG
-629 KVDKGG
+629 KVDYGKEQ
-635 DKIANGSQDVGIIY
+635 IPNGSQDIGIIY
-649 MALTDGEGEAHG
+649 MALTDGEGKAYE

-670 TKEQHFFDKNAAN
+670 TKEKLFFDKNAAD

-709 YDTKQDGKTRIPNR
+709 YNAKQDGKTRIPNR

-736 FQGSTGSTMWLD
+736 FQGSTGSKMWLD

>member
-77 YKHAGWDA
+77 YKHAGWNA

-204 VAKNGRKFTQTNRI
+204 VAKNGRKFTQTDRI

-508 GFENWSGGVPKLI
+508 GFENWSGATPMLI
-521 YGSGEEMFWDSGN
+521 HGSGEEMFWDSGN
-534 HGSKKVSANVTEPDG
+534 HGSSSFSLAAVDLTTKASDFKVEGNYSAKLESKKVV
-549 NVKHSGAYSARLKSM
+549 VK
-564 FASMLGIGQFAAG
+564 FAAG
-577 NIFVGQYLETIMEG
+577 NLFVGSYLKTDGTDGI
-591 VTGHGV
+591 
-597 LGIGRPMGKDA
+597 LGWGRPWK
-608 SGRPVTSRPLALRG
+608 SRPLALRG
-622 YIKYVSG
+622 YVRYMPKACENEKFPDG
-629 KVDKGG
+629 MDR
-635 DKIANGSQDVGIIY
+635 GIIY
-649 MALTDGEGEAHG
+649 VAIGDWTGAEY
-661 NSHWSFIIK
+661 
-670 TKEQHFFDKNAAN
+670 DKNWPIVIQTKKPDTELFN
-683 VIAYGEKTWE
+683 PEKGSYTGDGIIAYGEKIL
-693 QSTEGEGM
+693 QGEVKGADGGM
-701 IPFEIRFD
+701 IEFTIPLD
-709 YDTKQDGKTRIPNR
+709 YRSYERMPKSI
-723 ILIVAAASKFGDY
+723 IVVASASQYGDY
-736 FQGSTGSTMWLD
+736 FIGGIGSTMWLD

>member
-77 YKHAGWDA
+77 YKHAGWNA

-204 VAKNGRKFTQTNRI
+204 VAKNGRKFTQTDRI

-325 SAELNLMDEATRVE
+325 SAELNLMDKATRAA
-339 LQEKGIMVTSQEKL
+339 LLEKGIMVTSQEKL
-353 LTMNWGNSLN
+353 LTMSWGNSLN
-363 DLLKEEGEHHIIY
+363 ELLQKEGEHLISY
-376 KATDTAVEGNAAART
+376 KATDTAVEGNTAART

-426 VIEGRTPAP
+426 VINGRTLDPN
-435 DAQLSFRYRKK
+435 AQLSFRYRKK
-446 EDSNWIDNIQAKL
+446 EDSNWIDNIKAKL
-459 GENKK
+459 GEDQK

-474 TPGTTYEYQVLEGD
+474 APGTTYEYQVLEGD

-508 GFENWSGGVPKLI
+508 GFENWSGDSPKLI
-521 YGSGEEMFWDSGN
+521 HGSGEEMFWDSGN
-534 HGSKKVSANVTEPDG
+534 HGSATLKENVTTPDG
-549 NVKHSGAYSARLKSM
+549 SVKHGGNYSAKLESK
-564 FASMLGIGQFAAG
+564 FVAFWGIGKFAAG
-577 NIFVGQYLETIMEG
+577 NLFIGDYLKTDGTDGI
-591 VTGHGV
+591 

-622 YIKYVSG
+622 YIKYISG
-629 KVDKGG
+629 KVDYGKEQ
-635 DKIANGSQDVGIIY
+635 IPNGSQDIGIIY
-649 MALTDGEGEAHG
+649 MALTDGEGKAYE

-670 TKEQHFFDKNAAN
+670 TKEKLFFDKNAAD

-709 YDTKQDGKTRIPNR
+709 YDAKPDGRTRIPNR

-736 FQGSTGSTMWLD
+736 FEGSTGSKMWLD

>member
-99 RVRIISGDSVDA
+99 RVRITSGDSVDA

-325 SAELNLMDEATRVE
+325 SAELNLMDKATRAA
-339 LQEKGIMVTSQEKL
+339 LQKKGITVTLQEKL
-353 LTMNWGNSLN
+353 LTMSWGSSLN
-363 DLLKEEGEHHIIY
+363 DLLKEEGKHHIIY

-391 NTIDWTISVSNANIR
+391 NTINWTISVSNANIC
-406 AVNIPY
+406 AVKIPY

-508 GFENWSGGVPKLI
+508 GFENWSGDSPKLI
-521 YGSGEEMFWDSGN
+521 HGSGEEMFWDSGN
-534 HGSKKVSANVTEPDG
+534 HGSATLKENVTTPDG
-549 NVKHSGAYSARLKSM
+549 SVKHGGNYSAKLESK
-564 FASMLGIGQFAAG
+564 FVAFWGIGKFAAG
-577 NIFVGQYLETIMEG
+577 NLFIGDYLKTDGTDGI
-591 VTGHGV
+591 

-622 YIKYVSG
+622 YIKYISG
-629 KVDKGG
+629 KVDYGKEQ
-635 DKIANGSQDVGIIY
+635 IPNGSQDIGIIY
-649 MALTDGEGEAHG
+649 MALTDGEGKAYE

-670 TKEQHFFDKNAAN
+670 TKEKLFFDKNAAD

-709 YDTKQDGKTRIPNR
+709 YDAKPDGRTRIPNR

-736 FQGSTGSTMWLD
+736 FEGSTGSKMWLD

>member
-32 LRLRAQ
+32 LRLRTQ

-276 VNQSEEVDM
+276 VNQSEEVEM

-325 SAELNLMDEATRVE
+325 SAELNLMDKATRAA
-339 LQEKGIMVTSQEKL
+339 LLEKGIMVTSQEKL
-353 LTMNWGNSLN
+353 LTMSWGNSLN
-363 DLLKEEGEHHIIY
+363 DLLKEEGEHRIIY
-376 KATDTAVEGNAAART
+376 KATDTAVEGVDART
-391 NTIDWTISVSNANIR
+391 NTIGWTISVSNANIC
-406 AVNIPY
+406 AVKIPY

-426 VIEGRTPAP
+426 VINGRTLDPN
-435 DAQLSFRYRKK
+435 AQLSFRYRKK
-446 EDSNWIDNIQAKL
+446 SEQTWNEAIPAKL
-459 GENKK
+459 GEDQK

-508 GFENWSGGVPKLI
+508 GFENWSGATPMLI
-521 YGSGEEMFWDSGN
+521 HGSGEEMFWDSGN
-534 HGSKKVSANVTEPDG
+534 HGSSSFSLAAVDLTTKASDFKVEGNYSAKLESKKVV
-549 NVKHSGAYSARLKSM
+549 VK
-564 FASMLGIGQFAAG
+564 FAAG
-577 NIFVGQYLETIMEG
+577 NLFVGSYLKTDGTDGI
-591 VTGHGV
+591 
-597 LGIGRPMGKDA
+597 LGWGRPWK
-608 SGRPVTSRPLALRG
+608 SRPLALRG
-622 YIKYVSG
+622 YVRYMPKACENEKFPDG
-629 KVDKGG
+629 MDR
-635 DKIANGSQDVGIIY
+635 GIIY
-649 MALTDGEGEAHG
+649 VAIGDWTGAEY
-661 NSHWSFIIK
+661 
-670 TKEQHFFDKNAAN
+670 DKNWPIVIQTKKPDTELFN
-683 VIAYGEKTWE
+683 PEKGSYTGDGIIAYGEKIL
-693 QSTEGEGM
+693 QGEVKGADGGM
-701 IPFEIRFD
+701 IEFTIPLD
-709 YDTKQDGKTRIPNR
+709 YRSYERMPKSI
-723 ILIVAAASKFGDY
+723 IVVASASQYGDY
-736 FQGSTGSTMWLD
+736 FIGGIGSTMWLD

>member
-204 VAKNGRKFTQTNRI
+204 VAKNGRKFTQTDRI

-325 SAELNLMDEATRVE
+325 SAELNLMDKATRAA
-339 LQEKGIMVTSQEKL
+339 LLEKGIMVTSQEKL

-508 GFENWSGGVPKLI
+508 GFENWSGATPMLI
-521 YGSGEEMFWDSGN
+521 HGSGEEMFWDSGN
-534 HGSKKVSANVTEPDG
+534 HGSSSFSLAAVDLTTKASDFKVEGNYSAKLESKKVV
-549 NVKHSGAYSARLKSM
+549 VK
-564 FASMLGIGQFAAG
+564 FAAG
-577 NIFVGQYLETIMEG
+577 NLFVGSYLKTDGTDGI
-591 VTGHGV
+591 
-597 LGIGRPMGKDA
+597 LGWGRPWK
-608 SGRPVTSRPLALRG
+608 SRPLALRG
-622 YIKYVSG
+622 YVRYMPKACENEKFPDG
-629 KVDKGG
+629 MDR
-635 DKIANGSQDVGIIY
+635 GIIY
-649 MALTDGEGEAHG
+649 VAIGDWTGAEY
-661 NSHWSFIIK
+661 
-670 TKEQHFFDKNAAN
+670 DKNWPIVIQTKKPDTELFN
-683 VIAYGEKTWE
+683 PEKGSYTGDGIIAYGEKIL
-693 QSTEGEGM
+693 QGEVKGADGGM
-701 IPFEIRFD
+701 IEFTIPLD
-709 YDTKQDGKTRIPNR
+709 YRSYERMPKSI
-723 ILIVAAASKFGDY
+723 IVVASASQYGDY
-736 FQGSTGSTMWLD
+736 FIGGIGSTMWLD

>member
-325 SAELNLMDEATRVE
+325 SAELNLMDKATRAA
-339 LQEKGIMVTSQEKL
+339 LLEKGIMVTSQEKL
-353 LTMNWGNSLN
+353 LTMSWGNSLN
-363 DLLKEEGEHHIIY
+363 ELLQKEGEHLISY

-426 VIEGRTPAP
+426 VINGRTLDPN
-435 DAQLSFRYRKK
+435 AQLSFRYRKK
-446 EDSNWIDNIQAKL
+446 EDSNWIDNIKAKL
-459 GENKK
+459 GEDQK

-508 GFENWSGGVPKLI
+508 GFENWSGATPMLI
-521 YGSGEEMFWDSGN
+521 HGSGEEMFWDSGN
-534 HGSKKVSANVTEPDG
+534 HGSSSFSLAAVDLTTKASDFKVEGNYSAKLESKKVV
-549 NVKHSGAYSARLKSM
+549 VK
-564 FASMLGIGQFAAG
+564 FAAG
-577 NIFVGQYLETIMEG
+577 NLFVGSYLKTDGTDGI
-591 VTGHGV
+591 
-597 LGIGRPMGKDA
+597 LGWGRPWK
-608 SGRPVTSRPLALRG
+608 SRPLALRG
-622 YIKYVSG
+622 YVRYMPKACENEKFPDG
-629 KVDKGG
+629 MDR
-635 DKIANGSQDVGIIY
+635 GIIY
-649 MALTDGEGEAHG
+649 VAIGDWTGAEY
-661 NSHWSFIIK
+661 
-670 TKEQHFFDKNAAN
+670 DKNWPIVIQTKKPDTELFN
-683 VIAYGEKTWE
+683 PEKGSYTGDGIIAYGEKIL
-693 QSTEGEGM
+693 QGEVKGADGGM
-701 IPFEIRFD
+701 IEFTIPLD
-709 YDTKQDGKTRIPNR
+709 YRSYERMPKSI
-723 ILIVAAASKFGDY
+723 IVVASASQYGDY
-736 FQGSTGSTMWLD
+736 FIGGIGSTMWLD

>member
-99 RVRIISGDSVDA
+99 RVRITSGDSVDA

-126 RQAQT
+126 HQAQT

-175 PYQKEAAEAKTGYY
+175 PYQKEAAEEKTGYY

-325 SAELNLMDEATRVE
+325 SAELNLMDEATLVE

-412 PYQIWADRVTLYAE
+412 PYQIWADRVTLYGE
-426 VIEGRTPAP
+426 VINGRTLAP

-446 EDSNWIDNIQAKL
+446 SEQTWNEAIPAKL
-459 GENKK
+459 GEDQK

-508 GFENWSGGVPKLI
+508 GFENWSGDSPKLI
-521 YGSGEEMFWDSGN
+521 HGSGEEMFWDSGN
-534 HGSKKVSANVTEPDG
+534 HGSATLKENVTTPDG
-549 NVKHSGAYSARLKSM
+549 SVKHGGNYSAKLESK
-564 FASMLGIGQFAAG
+564 FVAFWGIGKFAAG
-577 NIFVGQYLETIMEG
+577 NLFIGDYLKTDGTDGI
-591 VTGHGV
+591 

-622 YIKYVSG
+622 YIKYISG
-629 KVDKGG
+629 KVDYGKEQ
-635 DKIANGSQDVGIIY
+635 IPNGSQDIGIIY
-649 MALTDGEGEAHG
+649 MALTDGEGKAYE

-670 TKEQHFFDKNAAN
+670 TKEKLFFDKNAAD

-709 YDTKQDGKTRIPNR
+709 YDAKPDGRTRIPNR

-736 FQGSTGSTMWLD
+736 FEGSTGSKMWLD

>member
-99 RVRIISGDSVDA
+99 RVRITSGDSVDA
-111 SFDKKYYEGNESFEI
+111 SFDKKYYEGNKSFEI
-126 RQAQT
+126 HQAQT

-276 VNQSEEVDM
+276 VNQSEEVEM

-508 GFENWSGGVPKLI
+508 GFENWSGATPMLI
-521 YGSGEEMFWDSGN
+521 HGSGEEMFWDSGN
-534 HGSKKVSANVTEPDG
+534 HGSSLFSLAAVDLTTKASDFKVEGNYSAKLESKKVV
-549 NVKHSGAYSARLKSM
+549 VK
-564 FASMLGIGQFAAG
+564 FAAG
-577 NIFVGQYLETIMEG
+577 NLFVGSYLKTDGTDGI
-591 VTGHGV
+591 
-597 LGIGRPMGKDA
+597 LGWGRPWK
-608 SGRPVTSRPLALRG
+608 SRPLALRG
-622 YIKYVSG
+622 YVRYMPKACENEKFPDG
-629 KVDKGG
+629 MDR
-635 DKIANGSQDVGIIY
+635 GIIY
-649 MALTDGEGEAHG
+649 VAIGDWTGAEY
-661 NSHWSFIIK
+661 
-670 TKEQHFFDKNAAN
+670 DKNWPIVIQTKKPDTELFN
-683 VIAYGEKTWE
+683 PEKGSYTGDGIIAYGEKIL
-693 QSTEGEGM
+693 QGEVKGADGGM
-701 IPFEIRFD
+701 IEFTIPLD
-709 YDTKQDGKTRIPNR
+709 YRSYERMPKSI
-723 ILIVAAASKFGDY
+723 IVVASASQYGDY
-736 FQGSTGSTMWLD
+736 FIGGIGSTMWLD

>member
-99 RVRIISGDSVDA
+99 RVRITSGDSVDA
-111 SFDKKYYEGNESFEI
+111 SFDKKYYEGNKSFEI
-126 RQAQT
+126 HQAQT

-175 PYQKEAAEAKTGYY
+175 PYQKEAAEEKTGYY

-276 VNQSEEVDM
+276 VNQSEEVEM

-325 SAELNLMDEATRVE
+325 SAELNLMDKATRAA
-339 LQEKGIMVTSQEKL
+339 LLEKGIMVTSQEKL
-353 LTMNWGNSLN
+353 LTMSWGNSLN
-363 DLLKEEGEHHIIY
+363 DLLKEEGEHRIIY
-376 KATDTAVEGNAAART
+376 KATDTAVEGVDART
-391 NTIDWTISVSNANIR
+391 NTIGWTISVSNANIC
-406 AVNIPY
+406 AVKIPY

-426 VIEGRTPAP
+426 VINGRTLDPN
-435 DAQLSFRYRKK
+435 AQLSFRYRKK
-446 EDSNWIDNIQAKL
+446 SEQTWNEAIPAKL
-459 GENKK
+459 GEDQK

-508 GFENWSGGVPKLI
+508 GFENWSGDSPKLI

-534 HGSKKVSANVTEPDG
+534 HGSATLKENVTTPDG
-549 NVKHSGAYSARLKSM
+549 SVKHGGNYSAKLESK
-564 FASMLGIGQFAAG
+564 FVAFWGIGKFAAG
-577 NIFVGQYLETIMEG
+577 NLFIGDYLKTDGTDGI
-591 VTGHGV
+591 

-622 YIKYVSG
+622 YIKYISG
-629 KVDKGG
+629 KVDYGKEQ
-635 DKIANGSQDVGIIY
+635 IPNGSQDIGIIY
-649 MALTDGEGEAHG
+649 MALTDGEGKAYE

-670 TKEQHFFDKNAAN
+670 TKEKLFFDKNAAD

-709 YDTKQDGKTRIPNR
+709 YDAKPDGRTRIPNR

-736 FQGSTGSTMWLD
+736 FEGSTGSKMWLD

>member
-276 VNQSEEVDM
+276 VNQLEEVDM

-325 SAELNLMDEATRVE
+325 SAELNLMDEATRAA
-339 LQEKGIMVTSQEKL
+339 LLEKGITVTSQEKL
-353 LTMNWGNSLN
+353 LTMSWGNSLN
-363 DLLKEEGEHHIIY
+363 ELLKKEGEHHIIY

-446 EDSNWIDNIQAKL
+446 EDSNWIENVKAKL
-459 GENKK
+459 GEDQK

-508 GFENWSGGVPKLI
+508 GFENWSGATPMLI
-521 YGSGEEMFWDSGN
+521 HGSGEEMFWDSGN
-534 HGSKKVSANVTEPDG
+534 HGSSSFSLAAVDLTTKASDFKVEGNYSAKLESKKVV
-549 NVKHSGAYSARLKSM
+549 VK
-564 FASMLGIGQFAAG
+564 FAAG
-577 NIFVGQYLETIMEG
+577 NLFVGSYLKTDGTDGI
-591 VTGHGV
+591 
-597 LGIGRPMGKDA
+597 LGWGRPWK
-608 SGRPVTSRPLALRG
+608 SRPLALRG
-622 YIKYVSG
+622 YVRYMPKACENEKFPDG
-629 KVDKGG
+629 MDR
-635 DKIANGSQDVGIIY
+635 GIIY
-649 MALTDGEGEAHG
+649 VAIGDWTGAEY
-661 NSHWSFIIK
+661 
-670 TKEQHFFDKNAAN
+670 DKNWPIVIQTKKPDTELFN
-683 VIAYGEKTWE
+683 PEKGSYTGDGIIAYGEKIL
-693 QSTEGEGM
+693 QGEVKGADGGM
-701 IPFEIRFD
+701 IEFTIPLD
-709 YDTKQDGKTRIPNR
+709 YRSYERMPKSI
-723 ILIVAAASKFGDY
+723 IVVASASQYGDY
-736 FQGSTGSTMWLD
+736 FIGGIGSTMWLD